1 MTSPRDEHEKS
12 PDDIAVTEVSE
23 EVLAELSDIFGTSQ
37 SPPRA
42 SASTGQGPNDDTPA
56 ADNGEIDATAETT
69 VVVIESDVEV
79 VLIDESRAS
88 ESSGSGN
95 LAREDSSDKSTE
107 DLAEDLAED
116 SRQRGDFESGEVVFA
131 ETAALSRGAVDP
143 LLIALS
149 DNGDVISIVDDDHGM
164 VVLDADEVDRVVIV
178 DDDRP
183 DSTFEERRRR
193 RERRERLKKVKWL
206 KLAGIGVG
214 GVVFVMAILAS
225 PLFAIRSVIFEGNVY
240 TAPATVASVRK
251 ALDGASTFTVDTAK
265 ARRLLLDDPWVADV
279 RITTHFPGR
288 ALVEISER
296 VPVVWY
302 VGDDQKARIVD
313 ARGHVI
319 DVLDGWPTKYL
330 RVQGVGPSLDA
341 GAVADDVYRAA
352 AQLVLALPDEIRP
365 LVKSLD
371 LSAGGELSMILKG
384 GTIVRFGPPTDL
396 QRKLVA
402 VVVLLRRQDPATLA
416 VVDVSTGEPTVQTR

>member
-1 MTSPRDEHEKS
+1 MTSPRDENEKT

-37 SPPRA
+37 QRSGSATSEHSDAETPR
-42 SASTGQGPNDDTPA
+42 SGEVGSDD
-56 ADNGEIDATAETT
+56 TAETT
-69 VVVIESDVEV
+69 VVVIESEV
-79 VLIDESRAS
+79 VESDVVIVVDDESLAGEDVNSLDSAS
-88 ESSGSGN
+88 GIDG
-95 LAREDSSDKSTE
+95 D
-107 DLAEDLAED
+107 D
-116 SRQRGDFESGEVVFA
+116 SRHSGDFDSGEVVFA
-131 ETAALSRGAVDP
+131 DTAALARGAVDP
-143 LLIALS
+143 LLLAMS
-149 DNGDVISIVDDDHGM
+149 DNGDVISIVDDDQGM
-164 VVLDADEVDRVVIV
+164 VVLNADEVDRVVIV

-183 DSTFEERRRR
+183 DATFEERRRR

-206 KLAGIGVG
+206 KLGGIGVG
-214 GVVFVMAILAS
+214 AVVLVMAILAS
-225 PLFAIRSVIFEGNVY
+225 PLFAIRSVTFEGNVY
-240 TAPATVASVRK
+240 TAPATVTSVRD

-265 ARRLLLDDPWVADV
+265 ARRILLDDPWVADV

-319 DVLDGWPTKYL
+319 EVLDGWPTKYL

>member
-1 MTSPRDEHEKS
+1 MTSPKDQNEKS
-12 PDDIAVTEVSE
+12 PDDIAVTDVSDM
-23 EVLAELSDIFGTSQ
+23 VLAELSDIFGTTKSGADATSDDETPRDSQ
-37 SPPRA
+37 S
-42 SASTGQGPNDDTPA
+42 GDD
-56 ADNGEIDATAETT
+56 DTAETT
-69 VVVIESDVEV
+69 VVVVESDVSIV
-79 VLIDESRAS
+79 VIGETDHDAESRTDDG
-88 ESSGSGN
+88 ES
-95 LAREDSSDKSTE
+95 DSSE
-107 DLAEDLAED
+107 LAHSNPSAL
-116 SRQRGDFESGEVVFA
+116 GDFDSGEVVFA
-131 ETAALSRGAVDP
+131 DTAALARGAVDP
-143 LLIALS
+143 LLIAMS
-149 DNGDVISIVDDDHGM
+149 DNGDVISIVDDDQGM
-164 VVLDADEVDRVVIV
+164 VVIDADEVDRVVIV

-206 KLAGIGVG
+206 KLAGISVG
-214 GVVFVMAILAS
+214 CVVVVMAVLAS
-225 PLFAIRSVIFEGNVY
+225 PLFAIRSVTFEGNVY
-240 TAPATVASVRK
+240 TAPATITAVRK

-265 ARRLLLDDPWVADV
+265 ARRLMLDDPWVADV
-279 RITTHFPGR
+279 RITTNFPGR

-302 VGDDQKARIVD
+302 VGDDQKARMVD
-313 ARGHVI
+313 ARGFVI
-319 DVLDGWPTKYL
+319 EVLDGWPTKYL

-341 GAVADDVYRAA
+341 GAAADDVYRAA
-352 AQLVLALPDEIRP
+352 AQLVLALPDEVRP

>member
-1 MTSPRDEHEKS
+1 MTSPKDPNEKS
-12 PDDIAVTEVSE
+12 PDDIAVTDVSDM
-23 EVLAELSDIFGTSQ
+23 VLAELSDIFGTTKSG
-37 SPPRA
+37 SESDSDVDTGDVTPRDHEH
-42 SASTGQGPNDDTPA
+42 NDD
-56 ADNGEIDATAETT
+56 DTAETT
-69 VVVIESDVEV
+69 VVVVDSEV
-79 VLIDESRAS
+79 SVDEGVVSVV
-88 ESSGSGN
+88 
-95 LAREDSSDKSTE
+95 
-107 DLAEDLAED
+107 
-116 SRQRGDFESGEVVFA
+116 GDFDSGEVVFA
-131 ETAALSRGAVDP
+131 DTAALARGAVDP
-143 LLIALS
+143 LLIAMS
-149 DNGDVISIVDDDHGM
+149 DSGDVISIVDDDQDM
-164 VVLDADEVDRVVIV
+164 VVLNADEVDRVVIV

-206 KLAGIGVG
+206 KLAGIAVG
-214 GVVFVMAILAS
+214 CVVVVMAVLAS
-225 PLFAIRSVIFEGNVY
+225 PLFAIRSVTFEGNVY
-240 TAPATVASVRK
+240 TAPATITAVRK

-265 ARRLLLDDPWVADV
+265 ARRLMLDDPWVADV
-279 RITTHFPGR
+279 RITTNFPGR

-313 ARGHVI
+313 ARGFVI
-319 DVLDGWPTKYL
+319 EVLDGWPTKYL

-341 GAVADDVYRAA
+341 GAAADDVYRAA
-352 AQLVLALPDEIRP
+352 AQLVLALPDEVRP

>member
-1 MTSPRDEHEKS
+1 MTSPKDPNEKS
-12 PDDIAVTEVSE
+12 PDDIAVTDVSDM
-23 EVLAELSDIFGTSQ
+23 VLAELSDIFGTTKSG
-37 SPPRA
+37 SESDSDVDTGDVTPRDHEH
-42 SASTGQGPNDDTPA
+42 NDD
-56 ADNGEIDATAETT
+56 DTAETT
-69 VVVIESDVEV
+69 VVVVDSEV
-79 VLIDESRAS
+79 SVDEGVVSVI
-88 ESSGSGN
+88 
-95 LAREDSSDKSTE
+95 
-107 DLAEDLAED
+107 
-116 SRQRGDFESGEVVFA
+116 GDFDSGEVVFA
-131 ETAALSRGAVDP
+131 DTAALARGAVDP
-143 LLIALS
+143 LLIAMS
-149 DNGDVISIVDDDHGM
+149 DSGDVISIVDDDQDM
-164 VVLDADEVDRVVIV
+164 VVLNADEVDRVVIV

-206 KLAGIGVG
+206 KLAGIAVG
-214 GVVFVMAILAS
+214 CVVVVMAVLAS
-225 PLFAIRSVIFEGNVY
+225 PLFAIRSVTFEGNVY
-240 TAPATVASVRK
+240 TAPATITAVRK

-265 ARRLLLDDPWVADV
+265 ARRLMLDDPWVADV
-279 RITTHFPGR
+279 RITTNFPGR

-313 ARGHVI
+313 ARGFVI
-319 DVLDGWPTKYL
+319 EVLDGWPTKYL

-341 GAVADDVYRAA
+341 GAAADDVYRAA
-352 AQLVLALPDEIRP
+352 AQLVLALPDEVRP

>member
-1 MTSPRDEHEKS
+1 MTSPKDPNEKS
-12 PDDIAVTEVSE
+12 PDDIAVTDVSDM
-23 EVLAELSDIFGTSQ
+23 VLAELSDIFGTTKSE
-37 SPPRA
+37 SESDAITGDVTPRDREH
-42 SASTGQGPNDDTPA
+42 TDD
-56 ADNGEIDATAETT
+56 DTAETT
-69 VVVIESDVEV
+69 VVVVEGDVSVDEGV
-79 VLIDESRAS
+79 VSVV
-88 ESSGSGN
+88 
-95 LAREDSSDKSTE
+95 
-107 DLAEDLAED
+107 
-116 SRQRGDFESGEVVFA
+116 GDFDSGEVVFA
-131 ETAALSRGAVDP
+131 DTAALARGAVDP
-143 LLIALS
+143 LLIAMS
-149 DNGDVISIVDDDHGM
+149 DSGDVISIVDDDQDM
-164 VVLDADEVDRVVIV
+164 VVLNADEVDRVVIV

-206 KLAGIGVG
+206 KLAGIAVG
-214 GVVFVMAILAS
+214 CVVVVMAVLAS
-225 PLFAIRSVIFEGNVY
+225 PLFAIRSVTFEGNVY
-240 TAPATVASVRK
+240 TAPATITAVRK

-265 ARRLLLDDPWVADV
+265 ARRLMLDDPWVADV
-279 RITTHFPGR
+279 RITTNFPGR

-313 ARGHVI
+313 ARGFVI
-319 DVLDGWPTKYL
+319 EVLDGWPTKYL

-341 GAVADDVYRAA
+341 GAAADDVYRAA
-352 AQLVLALPDEIRP
+352 AQLVLALPDEVRP